1 MEIEFITEIN
11 KSENYD
17 EAEQAAY
24 ENALKFFPESDYSVR
39 LRKAKVH
46 DHESVFIFDCYKTR
60 KTQEVF

>member
-39 LRKAKVH
+39 LRKARVH
-46 DHESVFIFDCYKTR
+46 DLSLIHIC
-60 KTQEVF
+60 

>member
-60 KTQEVF
+60 QTQESF